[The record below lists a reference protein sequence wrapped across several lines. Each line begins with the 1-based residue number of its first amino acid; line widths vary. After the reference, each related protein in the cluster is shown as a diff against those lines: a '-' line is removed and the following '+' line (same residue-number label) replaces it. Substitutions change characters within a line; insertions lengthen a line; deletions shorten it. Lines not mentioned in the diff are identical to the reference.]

1 MNKLKSLGTNCILS
15 LIVFC
20 ILSLL
25 LVACKTSYATDNDD
39 YVISGSDTAVTITT
53 PEVITHVIDE
63 VPVVYTSIPEL
74 SSESSTIIIGKIIST
89 GEIINMA
96 RDVDSS
102 KPDPNYFGVG
112 QIYEVEVERY
122 LKGNGEKTIKFVQYQ
137 GFLVTGSKTP
147 TTDQIEKAKV
157 ETDYIHL
164 STNQRVLMFL
174 NQSPYEYDE
183 HAKGP
188 LFISVGHPSLFDITD
203 PECVRPLDTLLD
215 IFKYFPPKPL
225 TAFAKQIDEP
235 FDTLRPSNE
244 LPYPPPEPLNNC
256 TNNDKSSEPYP

>member
-1 MNKLKSLGTNCILS
+1 MNKLKSLRKNRILS
-15 LIVFC
+15 LVVFC
-20 ILSLL
+20 TLSLF
-25 LVACKTSYATDNDD
+25 LVACQTSYVTDNDD
-39 YVISGSDTAVTITT
+39 YVVADSDPTVTTTT
-53 PEVITHVIDE
+53 PEVIVHVIDD
-63 VPVVYTSIPEL
+63 VPVAYTSIPEL

-122 LKGNGEKTIKFVQYQ
+122 LKGNGEKNIKFVQYQ

-157 ETDYIHL
+157 ETDYIRL

-174 NQSPYEYDE
+174 NKFPYEY
-183 HAKGP
+183 AKGP

-203 PECVRPLDTLLD
+203 PKCVRPLDTLLD
-215 IFKYFPPKPL
+215 IYKYFPPKPL
-225 TAFAKQIDEP
+225 TVFAKQIDEP
-235 FDTLRPSNE
+235 FDTSRPSNE
-244 LPYPPPEPLNNC
+244 LPYPPPDEPLYNC